1 MISIKVQ
8 RIIGT
13 LSGMLISN
21 ANIIFTRMSITFFR
35 DAGNAIFKCI
45 FLEEDNLC
53 FFDRRVIS
61 CLEEKKHHLYRI
73 HRKHISMYF
82 LRKIIFYFPPRK
94 SIIFSRKRNVIFP
107 DGTRKIIFR
116 CDFFLERPSFQNIW
130 KKKIGFL
137 CSKYYLIRIIKL

>member
-1 MISIKVQ
+1 MKIPKMISIKVQ

-21 ANIIFTRMSITFFR
+21 ANIIFTRMSITFFH

-61 CLEEKKHHLYRI
+61 CL
-73 HRKHISMYF
+73 
-82 LRKIIFYFPPRK
+82 
-94 SIIFSRKRNVIFP
+94 
-107 DGTRKIIFR
+107 
-116 CDFFLERPSFQNIW
+116 
-130 KKKIGFL
+130 
-137 CSKYYLIRIIKL
+137 